1 MKQLNRIKIAL
12 VENNKTAKWLSEQVG
27 RNVTSVSRWCTN
39 DSQPDLEMLFRIA
52 ELLEVD
58 VRELIHVEKK
68 NRLTL

>member
-12 VENNKTAKWLSEQVG
+12 VEKNKTAKWLSEQVG

-58 VRELIHVEKK
+58 VRELIHVERK